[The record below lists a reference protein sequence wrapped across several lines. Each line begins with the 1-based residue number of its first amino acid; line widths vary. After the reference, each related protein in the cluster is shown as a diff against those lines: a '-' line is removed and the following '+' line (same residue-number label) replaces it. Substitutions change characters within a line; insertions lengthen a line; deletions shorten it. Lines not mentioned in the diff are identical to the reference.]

1 MNKNKKG
8 DNMDFKNIFNRGKE
22 YAVKVKDNINKTIE
36 DANNKKALIEEK
48 INNAVFL
55 SSSSFQPIKIE
66 VLDNNQQTFYDY
78 LIQEC
83 KLNGNENVNSLISL
97 IVLNNEVL
105 LTNTTLT
112 DKKQLENYNVFFTE
126 NNMYILKDSNYLL
139 FPYSDIKKIQLLDRG
154 VVSATLE
161 FNNFV
166 ICFPTSVVDTILML
180 ISNEEKRKEWKTN
193 IQNKY
198 LDFKNQRDDD
208 NSVIGMEKRII
219 ANGLQMNKTTN
230 WIRNNFEIISN
241 RIQENEQ
248 ILYPFVGMLNYRTNT
263 DPGVANAFALTNH
276 RLVYANQGL
285 MGDNFFAIPRNQI
298 TGITL
303 NNTALDGVITIHTSV
318 KSITIGVAAEKSLAL
333 FNYLK
338 SQFENNET
346 AKNDSTSIADEIA
359 KLKDLLDAGAI
370 TQEEFEQGKAKLLG

>member
-230 WIRNNFEIISN
+230 WIRNNFEIIAN

>member
-318 KSITIGVAAEKSLAL
+318 KSITIGVSAEKSLAL